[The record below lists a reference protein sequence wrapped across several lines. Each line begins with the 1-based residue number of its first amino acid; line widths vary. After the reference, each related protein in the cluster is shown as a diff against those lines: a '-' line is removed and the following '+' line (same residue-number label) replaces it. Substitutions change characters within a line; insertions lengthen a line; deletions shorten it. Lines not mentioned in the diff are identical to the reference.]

1 MKRITAGHAEQIRK
15 DFQNGKT
22 SVDLAAKFGCTAR
35 HINRIVSN
43 DQHFSLSWELTRPK
57 NDREFDLDLALLM
70 YEHKETF
77 SYKDIARSCTLIGP
91 PFTAE
96 AVRKKI
102 SRELQTRN
110 KKENE

>member
-35 HINRIVSN
+35 HINRIISN

-57 NDREFDLDLALLM
+57 DERDFDIDLAIIM
-70 YEHKETF
+70 HEHPRTF
-77 SYKDIARSCTLIGP
+77 SYKDIARSCTILGP
-91 PFTAE
+91 PFTSE
-96 AVRKKI
+96 ATRKKI
-102 SRELQTRN
+102 SRELEKRRN
-110 KKENE
+110 EKL

>member
-43 DQHFSLSWELTRPK
+43 DQHFSLSKPT
-57 NDREFDLDLALLM
+57 
-70 YEHKETF
+70 
-77 SYKDIARSCTLIGP
+77 
-91 PFTAE
+91 
-96 AVRKKI
+96 
-102 SRELQTRN
+102 
-110 KKENE
+110 